1 MPEKKSYKGCE
12 ERNKVAEKKITFMLS
27 VFIYF

>member
-12 ERNKVAEKKITFMLS
+12 ERNKVAEKKYPLFS